1 MPDSAPSKRN
11 FKHLRHAKKRW
22 FDYLLEHKG
31 IYIGGTLFVLATAAL
46 QVLAT
51 RSVGWVIDFF
61 AGKPI
66 PEFLQFSQRS
76 ESFQALCFLLLGTRA
91 FLFLSRV
98 GWRLTIARQTHK
110 ASSGLKEDLWDNVRF
125 FSQSDLMRKFTKGVL
140 MNANTSDVA
149 SGRFIYGFTLVA
161 MVDVLFLGVLTL
173 ATMLSIHTP
182 LTLWSL
188 VALIVVPF
196 FIKKLSTI
204 EMIRYREAQEDLGR
218 FNDLTSQV
226 VSTIR
231 LQRLTQTGKFWLSKL
246 MQTADLYRQKRL
258 SAVFTSLRYIPA
270 MGSASIFSY
279 VVLFFLGIPF
289 VLEGSMTVGD
299 FVAMQGLIFLLQEPL
314 FELGFIISE
323 WRKSFTSLERL
334 SEVFLNERDTEL
346 YNNNDSVS
354 LHQKNEAQEQ
364 GAEVFSV
371 SNLSYVYE
379 DGNDEVL
386 KNLNFKLGA
395 RERLGIIGPIGSG
408 KSTLVKILSGM
419 NRHFDGKVS
428 LYGRKFSD
436 YSHDELREHISV
448 VGQKPFLFAD
458 TIRENV
464 RLDRDLSD
472 EDVWYY
478 LGLAGLESDVRDFPN
493 QLGTPLGEWGI
504 NLSGGQKQRLTLARA
519 LARRSQ
525 VYFLDDCLSAVDT
538 ITEEKILKNLD
549 REFKEQTLIW
559 VAHRRSTLKYCDQ
572 ILELQ

>member
-1 MPDSAPSKRN
+1 MPDSHSPRTPSNPLK
-11 FKHLRHAKKRW
+11 HAKKRW
-22 FDYLLEHKG
+22 LNYLLEFKS
-31 IYIGGTLFVLATAAL
+31 IYLVGVLFVLLTASL

-61 AGKPI
+61 AAKPI
-66 PEFLQFSQRS
+66 PNFLDFSDRS
-76 ESFQALCFLLLGTRA
+76 KSFYALCFLLFGTRGL
-91 FLFLSRV
+91 LFFARV

-110 ASSGLKEDLWDNVRF
+110 ASSGLKEELWDNVRF
-125 FSQSDLMRKFTKGVL
+125 FSQKDLMKKFTKGVL
-140 MNANTSDVA
+140 MNANTSDIA

-161 MVDVLFLGVLTL
+161 MVDVLFLGILTL
-173 ATMLSIHTP
+173 ATMLTIHTE

-188 VALIVVPF
+188 TALIIVPF

-226 VSTIR
+226 VATIR
-231 LQRLTQTGKFWLSKL
+231 LQRLTQTGRFWLSKL
-246 MQTADLYRQKRL
+246 METADGYRQKRL

-279 VVLFFLGIPF
+279 IVLFFLGIPF
-289 VLEGSMTVGD
+289 VLKGSMTVGD

-334 SEVFLNERDTEL
+334 SEVFLNEKDQELYGDRDTL
-346 YNNNDSVS
+346 S
-354 LHQKNEAQEQ
+354 LKEASLAS
-364 GAEVFSV
+364 GPEVFSIKNV
-371 SNLSYVYE
+371 SYIYD
-379 DGNDEVL
+379 DGKDKVL
-386 KNLNFKLGA
+386 KDLNFKLVA
-395 RERLGIIGPIGSG
+395 RERLGIVGPIGSG
-408 KSTLVKILSGM
+408 KSTLVRILCGM
-419 NRHFDGKVS
+419 DRHYKGEVL
-428 LYGRKFSD
+428 LYGKNFSAF
-436 YSHDELREHISV
+436 SHEELREHISV

-464 RLDRDLSD
+464 RLERDLSD
-472 EDVWYY
+472 EEVWYY
-478 LGLAGLESDVRDFPN
+478 LGLAGLEEDIRNFPE

-519 LARRSQ
+519 LSRRSQ

-538 ITEEKILKNLD
+538 ITEEKILNNLD
-549 REFKEQTLIW
+549 NEFKDQTLIW
-559 VAHRRSTLKYCDQ
+559 VAHRKSTLKYCDQ